1 MSGSPSW
8 LKQQHQDSCLNVP
21 DRGSL
26 HLHRSPNLLPYV
38 LSATDLTADTERHVQ
53 GFQIVNRTGRR
64 EWRIG
69 IEDLLDV
76 QHSSLRI
83 ALGQF
88 QNNELTNLCK
98 WRYVLSAPRIPP
110 SVQCTL

>member
-1 MSGSPSW
+1 
-8 LKQQHQDSCLNVP
+8 
-21 DRGSL
+21 
-26 HLHRSPNLLPYV
+26 
-38 LSATDLTADTERHVQ
+38 
-53 GFQIVNRTGRR
+53 
-64 EWRIG
+64 
-69 IEDLLDV
+69 LLDV